1 MKKNECKLD
10 IRLRI
15 KIRFS
20 FMGFWGFANR
30 TLTHDLQQARTTGGW
45 HWQCL
50 AATSRVPAD
59 TAQT

>member
-20 FMGFWGFANR
+20 FMGFWGFSNR
-30 TLTHDLQQARTTGGW
+30 TLTHNLQQARR
-45 HWQCL
+45 
-50 AATSRVPAD
+50 AATALLFVKI
-59 TAQT
+59 